1 MRSFSCV
8 SLKLGLVMGWVS
20 GKGLSLFCRIPGADG
35 EFTVLFS
42 DNKGEFIRPQLAL
55 AGIENG

>member
-1 MRSFSCV
+1 
-8 SLKLGLVMGWVS
+8 MGWFS
-20 GKGLSLFCRIPGADG
+20 GKGLSLFCRIPGTDG